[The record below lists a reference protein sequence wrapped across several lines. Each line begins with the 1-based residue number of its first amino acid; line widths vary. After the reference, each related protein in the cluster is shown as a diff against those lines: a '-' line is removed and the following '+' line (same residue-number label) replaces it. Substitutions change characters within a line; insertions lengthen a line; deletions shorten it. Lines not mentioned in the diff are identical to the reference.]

1 MVCSFEWFIP
11 IKLFLFPSYKLSI
24 ISPIHM
30 GMSRINPTV
39 IVVANQQN
47 YWICVCC
54 LFSLLVGKQNTCMG
68 WTDWYFHMGHVGL
81 SEDRVSHQMPTVKKG
96 NIMRIHWILMSSQ
109 EKPLDAAQIESWGPN
124 RSSKRF
130 QACALFLGVPERGYV
145 KIDGP
150 QKWMD
155 MGMSENNNDNHG
167 QSLDFGVSYFLT
179 KPYEWM
185 VVRTNKSRKTKL
197 GLEV

>member
-1 MVCSFEWFIP
+1 
-11 IKLFLFPSYKLSI
+11 
-24 ISPIHM
+24 
-30 GMSRINPTV
+30 
-39 IVVANQQN
+39 
-47 YWICVCC
+47 
-54 LFSLLVGKQNTCMG
+54 
-68 WTDWYFHMGHVGL
+68 
-81 SEDRVSHQMPTVKKG
+81 MPTVKKG

-155 MGMSENNNDNHG
+155 MGMSENNKDNHG